1 MKQYPYSQE
10 LVDGTSL
17 KASQKKLS
25 QDKLTQE
32 HSSSRAAS
40 DYSLDAIIVE
50 HFDASSDLRES
61 LHSRV
66 KIKKLK
72 ASDILWQAEGIQDK
86 LYFLAKGLMYAYF
99 NTQEGKSVC
108 KEIYWERDLLFCFRC
123 LLSEVRYPFS
133 VAALE
138 GTELYEISKETYL
151 HWVQNNQENRDFHLS
166 VISEY
171 YMYKEGK
178 EEFLLLNTPEQRV
191 RKFYQTYPDLVKR
204 VPQHIIASY
213 LGITPI
219 SFSRI
224 KKRIFG

>member
-1 MKQYPYSQE
+1 MN
-10 LVDGTSL
+10 
-17 KASQKKLS
+17 
-25 QDKLTQE
+25 
-32 HSSSRAAS
+32 
-40 DYSLDAIIVE
+40 AIVSE
-50 HFDASSDLRES
+50 HFSASSGLLES
-61 LHSRV
+61 LHCLV
-66 KIKKLK
+66 KIKKLN
-72 ASDILWQAEGIQDK
+72 ASEVLWRSDDVQDK

-99 NTQEGKSVC
+99 ITREGKSVC
-108 KEIYWERDLLFCFRC
+108 KEVYWERDLLFCFRS
-123 LLSEVRYPFS
+123 LLLDVRYPFS

-138 GTELYEISKETYL
+138 SSELYEIPKKTYL
-151 HWVQNNQENRDFHLS
+151 QWIESNQENRDFHLS

-191 RKFYQTYPDLVKR
+191 RKFYHTYPDLVKR

-224 KKRIFG
+224 KKRIFA